1 MEIWLF
7 RTILEDHSSMQTES
21 KGKVYECL
29 HCWPRWHDLIKWNI
43 CAAYVLMSDT
53 RPRPGLQITVVCQ
66 RVAFQ
71 TKSVLV
77 LMSREEQCGWAE
89 AQAGYW
95 VKNRARLEGGT
106 QQLFRDATF
115 GMECTHPDILETSQR
130 KNNWASLVTVVNFSQ
145 VHQGLGW
152 QQLWLSGEQHT
163 EEKGRRKMAL
173 PPAASGPRWELAPMH
188 RVCLRL
194 PISAS
199 SRTWPP
205 LRSTLLVVTTGQWGR
220 AGGSPWAVLQ
230 PWGSCSCSGIPQGH
244 HALPEFEQGMDG
256 QGSRGLG
263 PPQWGW
269 VSLHFTDG
277 KYQGSTLSYKERS
290 YCEKMLSEEQKQ
302 TAYSCLD

>member
-1 MEIWLF
+1 
-7 RTILEDHSSMQTES
+7 MQTES

-71 TKSVLV
+71 TKSVLA

-95 VKNRARLEGGT
+95 VRNRARLEGGT
-106 QQLFRDATF
+106 QQPFRDATF

-163 EEKGRRKMAL
+163 EEKGRRKMTSS
-173 PPAASGPRWELAPMH
+173 PAASGPKWEVAPRH

-199 SRTWPP
+199 SRTGPP
-205 LRSTLLVVTTGQWGR
+205 LRSTLLVVTAGQWGR
-220 AGGSPWAVLQ
+220 PGTVLGLCCSPGAPVPAVTFLRGTIPYQNLSKGWTGREAEAWDHHGGGGFPSISPMVNIKVLLWA
-230 PWGSCSCSGIPQGH
+230 IK
-244 HALPEFEQGMDG
+244 
-256 QGSRGLG
+256 RGVTVKRCCL
-263 PPQWGW
+263 
-269 VSLHFTDG
+269 
-277 KYQGSTLSYKERS
+277 RS
-290 YCEKMLSEEQKQ
+290 KNRQCIHV
-302 TAYSCLD
+302 